1 MSLTKNLKLIERG
14 LTISLKNNYIL
25 DHLLVLNHI
34 LRTMETSNKEHPY
47 LFVYRDLELDKDINP
62 IYSFRFVSKDLS
74 PETNEVYLGSFGSQE
89 VLEVLEA
96 LNSLKKAS
104 PKTKKAEM
112 DGFEL

>member
-1 MSLTKNLKLIERG
+1 
-14 LTISLKNNYIL
+14 
-25 DHLLVLNHI
+25 
-34 LRTMETSNKEHPY
+34 
-47 LFVYRDLELDKDINP
+47 LDKDINP